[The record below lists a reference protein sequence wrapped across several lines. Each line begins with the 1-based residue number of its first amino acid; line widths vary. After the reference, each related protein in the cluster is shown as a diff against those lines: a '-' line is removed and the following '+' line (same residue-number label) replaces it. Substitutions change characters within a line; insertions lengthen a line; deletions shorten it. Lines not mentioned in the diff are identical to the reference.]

1 MTKEISIVHGGGL
14 DQPLPV
20 FEDAFDLADAIMK
33 KAIDEGN
40 PDVALRM
47 GAEIIESIQIRGIAL
62 AHLLYRLWEEW
73 DKFGLGSTFEEAIFD
88 NWGFSKQTVQK
99 YVSIWKSTFANPNV
113 PEEVKPSLKERPINT
128 LRRVIRPVNNGY
140 LTAPSDWRELA
151 STVDDSEFK
160 QKIEELS
167 GTAAAGHP
175 TLQIFLYDD
184 GTLVAVD
191 DYSSHVKLGIL
202 RTSTK
207 DLNNPIRFK
216 AIDRIKRGAGILPI

>member
-1 MTKEISIVHGGGL
+1 MTNKIVVHGGGL
-14 DQPLPV
+14 DQPLPI
-20 FEDAFDLADAIMK
+20 FEDAFDLADAIIK
-33 KAIDEGN
+33 KALEDGN

-73 DKFGLGSTFEEAIFD
+73 NKFGLGSTFEEAIFD

-99 YVSIWKSTFANPNV
+99 YISIWKAN
-113 PEEVKPSLKERPINT
+113 E
-128 LRRVIRPVNNGY
+128 GY
-140 LTAPSDWRELA
+140 LRDGKDWKELA
-151 STVDDSEFK
+151 DTVDDSEFK

-167 GTAAAGHP
+167 GSAAAGRP
-175 TLQIFLYDD
+175 TLKIFLYAD

-191 DYSSHVKLGIL
+191 NDSTHVKLGIL
-202 RTSTK
+202 RTSTR

-216 AIDRIKRGAGILPI
+216 AIDRIKRSAGILPI